1 MPMSF
6 GSIPDIG
13 RYYIPYPQVY
23 LQNAP
28 TFEQPQQTQTL
39 PQTQAQVQ
47 RLQPNMQF
55 FGNGQVQSQSQ
66 TQQAA
71 QNQLKT
77 ELEQNVNLQTRNNQ
91 IFGQNQ
97 GQTQEIS
104 PKSLNAINNST
115 SLADL
120 QELERIITNFY
131 AIEVEIYLASYIR
144 EIMER
149 YHATVV
155 EENYKFTEE
164 GISKWRAEAMDIFP
178 SLDLTVYNDYQ
189 LKEYVVAF
197 KSGIP
202 VSLLE
207 KIIDTRRSPDHI
219 RLMFL
224 LSESEMLHVI
234 EHPEYGVSKIQ
245 FMFPNLLKEI
255 EKSKK

>member
-1 MPMSF
+1 MNLSGINFGMQPFATPYTNLQMQIPQQTSIPCQPINQPINVTAGLSMPMSF

-104 PKSLNAINNST
+104 PKSLNAINNYPNS
-115 SLADL
+115 
-120 QELERIITNFY
+120 NFPMPNMQ
-131 AIEVEIYLASYIR
+131 A
-144 EIMER
+144 
-149 YHATVV
+149 
-155 EENYKFTEE
+155 N
-164 GISKWRAEAMDIFP
+164 
-178 SLDLTVYNDYQ
+178 Q
-189 LKEYVVAF
+189 
-197 KSGIP
+197 
-202 VSLLE
+202 
-207 KIIDTRRSPDHI
+207 
-219 RLMFL
+219 
-224 LSESEMLHVI
+224 
-234 EHPEYGVSKIQ
+234 IQ
-245 FMFPNLLKEI
+245 T
-255 EKSKK
+255 